1 MHQLHVLLEQLGPAL
16 RSYAGHG
23 QLHVASGDMLDVEF
37 LAAQLPDGSNVLFC
51 LGASGRHDP
60 HTPMLLVDGVRGFEG
75 RTADGVHVATAGSIW
90 PQSFPG
96 RVPVEWDWKFFCGY
110 NAQMLRVGT
119 RSGIP
124 ESVRYGLT
132 NVRPPWRPELP
143 LRLES
148 GNATTKA
155 ELLMVPGFRSIFDR
169 IRALK
174 GTAVTCE
181 LAIMTQ
187 ENLTKN
193 QMDQVA
199 ADVSYLLSVAQ
210 GCKVT
215 WIYRDEEGADGLL
228 CTEHRMSKTTPFNQL
243 ELVPTHPYAV
253 SEEFTDLQQ
262 FVEMTYPTYVRRRDS
277 WGLGLGP
284 IDSYLEAKAEAD
296 YLETRGAKLAVAL
309 ESLKH
314 RYLRS
319 GEASTTEF
327 VIEGFDQLLSELV
340 SAASKVLPDQYAR
353 VVDQNALRDRLR
365 GLNRRSFSQII
376 KHLASDIG
384 LHLNSTERGKFVT
397 SRNVLVHQGQ
407 FYCKAVQA
415 GEAKRTRT
423 PKDTPVEE
431 YFFMVNILDRIIL
444 ALLGY
449 SGPYLDRREPGV
461 HRIASLP

>member
-1 MHQLHVLLEQLGPAL
+1 
-16 RSYAGHG
+16 
-23 QLHVASGDMLDVEF
+23 MLDVEF

-60 HTPMLLVDGVRGFEG
+60 QTPMLLVDGVRGFEG

-181 LAIMTQ
+181 LAIMAQ

-215 WIYRDEEGADGLL
+215 WIYRDEEDADGLL
-228 CTEHRMSKTTPFNQL
+228 CTEHRMSQTIPFNAF
-243 ELVPTHPYAV
+243 ELVPTHPSAV

-284 IDSYLEAKAEAD
+284 IDFYLEAKAEAD

-319 GEASTTEF
+319 GEAS
-327 VIEGFDQLLSELV
+327 I
-340 SAASKVLPDQYAR
+340 
-353 VVDQNALRDRLR
+353 DQNALQDMLR
-365 GLNRRSFSQII
+365 GLKRKSFSQII
-376 KHLASDIG
+376 EHFAADIG
-384 LHLNSTERGKFVT
+384 LHLNSKERGMFVT

-407 FYCKAVQA
+407 FYCIAVQA
-415 GEAKRTRT
+415 GEAKPTRT

-449 SGPYLDRREPGV
+449 SGPYFDRREPGAP
-461 HRIASLP
+461 RIASLP